1 MQGVWDLLLSPEAR
15 ANPAIRRA
23 HMELISSLSAPL
35 LFMPVAALSTFYLK
49 GNFDFFD
56 TGWFAVWFSLP
67 VLQWGVLRLTGN
79 VRLVRDLLTLTA
91 LLFIGLGAAYSGG
104 LASSM
109 LIGLCIVPL
118 ENMLSGDRRRVV
130 TSILAVF
137 LCLVILWGMEK
148 LYLLPADRVTPELRD
163 ALRPLAIMFVL
174 LYSFLVAD
182 GLIRHRRAREQ
193 ALLDTEHQ
201 FESLFATA
209 PISILEQD
217 WSQTRRMIN
226 QLMKE
231 GVDDLNHHLIE
242 QPEVL
247 KSLIGSIRFTR
258 VNKAT
263 LELYR
268 ALGVDELAGHL
279 SPELLTVEELRNF
292 RLWIVS
298 FAGSESGNFLNET
311 ISRRRLGGQVYTR
324 VRSAIVPEHRQ
335 DWARIVTTIGDV
347 SDRKRA
353 ELELHSAKEEADRA
367 NRAKSHFLAS
377 MSHELRT
384 PLNAIIG
391 FSDILRQQMFGPIGG
406 QRYLSYAEDI
416 FDSGQHLLNLINDM
430 LDLSR
435 IESGKYEFREEWLSA
450 QDLFDWVL
458 NMTEPQILARGVEI
472 SQSVADGMPKFK
484 ADQRSMRQILLNLF
498 SNALKFTPPGKSI
511 SLTAFQA
518 PNAGDLVLEVAD
530 SGRGIPANMLGTI
543 TEPFVQAGDPH
554 TRQETGTGLGLS
566 ITKSLVELHGGKL
579 TIASTEHLGTTVRVH
594 LPGRRAFTD
603 LQEKSGQESMVK
615 NLLVRP

>member
-15 ANPAIRRA
+15 ANPALRRA

-35 LFMPVAALSTFYLK
+35 LFMPVAALSTYYLK
-49 GNFDFFD
+49 DNFDFFD
-56 TGWFAVWFSLP
+56 TGWFAVWFLLP
-67 VLQWGVLRLTGN
+67 VLEWGILRVTGN

-137 LCLVILWGMEK
+137 LCLVILWGAEK

-182 GLIRHRRAREQ
+182 GLIRHRRAGEQ
-193 ALLDTEHQ
+193 ALLDTERQ

-226 QLMKE
+226 RLMKE

-242 QPEVL
+242 HPEVL

-268 ALGVDELAGHL
+268 ALGVDELASHL

-518 PNAGDLVLEVAD
+518 PNGGDLVLEVAD

-579 TIASTEHLGTTVRVH
+579 TIASTEHLGTTVSVH

-603 LQEKSGQESMVK
+603 LQEKSAQESMVK

>member
-15 ANPAIRRA
+15 ANPAMRRA

-56 TGWFAVWFSLP
+56 TGWFAVWFLLP
-67 VLQWGVLRLTGN
+67 VLQWGILRVTGN

-130 TSILAVF
+130 TSIMAVF
-137 LCLVILWGMEK
+137 LCLVILWGAEK
-148 LYLLPADRVTPELRD
+148 LYLLPADRVTSELRD

-268 ALGVDELAGHL
+268 ALGVDELASHL

-324 VRSAIVPEHRQ
+324 VRSAIIPEHRQ
-335 DWARIVTTIGDV
+335 DWGRVVTTIGDV

-472 SQSVADGMPKFK
+472 SRSVPDGMPKFK

-579 TIASTEHLGTTVRVH
+579 TIASTEHIGTTVSVH

-603 LQEKSGQESMVK
+603 LQEKSAQESMVK